1 LSFFI
6 SSSSSS
12 FKANFSVLLL
22 IFAPICY
29 GFGGWL
35 NDFAQEKGT
44 YALPFLG
51 ETNTKLNGIKL
62 DRYIRRSL
70 SFFSLSIE
78 EYMKCNEGIRF
89 ETIFTNHLSSCDAG
103 KKDAPCFCGQFRD
116 KETEK

>member
-1 LSFFI
+1 
-6 SSSSSS
+6 
-12 FKANFSVLLL
+12 LLL

-29 GFGGWL
+29 GFGRWL

-44 YALPFLG
+44 YTLPFLG

-78 EYMKCNEGIRF
+78 EYMKSNEGIRF
-89 ETIFTNHLSSCDAG
+89 ETIFTNHLSSCDVG
-103 KKDAPCFCGQFRD
+103 KKDAPCFCRQYRD
-116 KETEK
+116 KETERI